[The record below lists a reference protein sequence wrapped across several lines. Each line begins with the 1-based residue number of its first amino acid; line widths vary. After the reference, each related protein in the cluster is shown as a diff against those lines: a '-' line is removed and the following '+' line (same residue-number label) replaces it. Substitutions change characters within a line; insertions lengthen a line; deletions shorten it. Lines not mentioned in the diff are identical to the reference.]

1 MNYPA
6 CIRVLCCFTLV
17 AAYGYRVYSQTRGSI
32 PLSKECCRLIPSE
45 PNEGDCCL
53 LKFPDARFHD
63 FFTDEQVSKRF
74 QSVGVPTCCG
84 TVRANDG
91 DEWVCA
97 RLTGSTSATAKT
109 LDGRVFVP
117 EELLTVLKLDEG
129 RYLAVAPPKK
139 TVLLT
144 YSCSKGQLTVSLL
157 FELIAVSASIRG
169 FRAMAH

>member
-84 TVRANDG
+84 AVRANDG

-97 RLTGSTSATAKT
+97 RLTGSTSAT
-109 LDGRVFVP
+109 
-117 EELLTVLKLDEG
+117 
-129 RYLAVAPPKK
+129 
-139 TVLLT
+139 
-144 YSCSKGQLTVSLL
+144 
-157 FELIAVSASIRG
+157 
-169 FRAMAH
+169 